1 MQYILHYRI
10 FKFCKLEKM
19 NLSDNFFMDYKRIVL
34 NCTATSELQ
43 FLCNTRNNDIIRSGV
58 NQWLPMTTHVIL

>member
-1 MQYILHYRI
+1 
-10 FKFCKLEKM
+10 
-19 NLSDNFFMDYKRIVL
+19 MDYKRIVL